1 MKNERNFRFTAQSQ
15 SNVMWLTKIGKVRTV
30 LCSFAFMMQF
40 FVTNL
45 LVSLCRN
52 IVSKSVFFH
61 VGLFFFDFVGFVLI
75 FCALLTCELKKHNRL
90 WAFDARNHFINKQ
103 TNQWWSLNYSA
114 NLNYIFIECAWFHR
128 LLRFTLE
135 QKLYVSD
142 LRIIFLR
149 TLMCD
154 FVDDSFRKEF
164 N

>member
-1 MKNERNFRFTAQSQ
+1 M
-15 SNVMWLTKIGKVRTV
+15 RTV

-40 FVTNL
+40 FVTNIV
-45 LVSLCRN
+45 VSLCRN

-61 VGLFFFDFVGFVLI
+61 VGLIFFDFVGFVLI
-75 FCALLTCELKKHNRL
+75 FCALLTCELKITDYGHL
-90 WAFDARNHFINKQ
+90 MHAIIPSTNKQ
-103 TNQWWSLNYSA
+103 TNQWWSLKYSA
-114 NLNYIFIECAWFHR
+114 NLNYILSECARFHR

-135 QKLYVSD
+135 RKLYVSV
-142 LRIIFLR
+142 LRLIFLR